1 MLIYD
6 YIELKEKLFEH
17 IINGKLPHK
26 VENIGGYVKSYY
38 SIFGQTVIKIYTIDT
53 NSYQYFINSAHPV

>member
-1 MLIYD
+1 MLVYD
-6 YIELKEKLFEH
+6 YVELKEKLFEH

-26 VENIGGYVKSYY
+26 VDNNGVYIKSYY
-38 SIFGQTVIKIYTIDT
+38 SVFGQTVIEIYTYSS